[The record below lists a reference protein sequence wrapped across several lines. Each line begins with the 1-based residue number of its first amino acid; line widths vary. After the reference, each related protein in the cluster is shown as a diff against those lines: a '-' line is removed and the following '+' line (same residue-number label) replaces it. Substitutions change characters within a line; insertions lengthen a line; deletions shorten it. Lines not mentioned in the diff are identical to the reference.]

1 MPLIFHEGNTLFSA
15 TFYPPPPI
23 HHHAVFMLRF
33 FVSYVLAGNVR
44 FEPSDWAPLAVAARV
59 ARATSNHVCTLSITL
74 LYAALCCNEATS
86 VNCSEGWLLHGD
98 DYYTLGPICTRLFFL
113 LLLSLPISFTLLLPN
128 LLLATSSTEGIL
140 RTLQASLFSPRHTPV
155 TIYFP
160 AQKSWWLC
168 GSLLMLFYSVRF
180 MSEVPY
186 LYLLKRTNLL
196 WIKVDWFLLKCFM

>member
-1 MPLIFHEGNTLFSA
+1 M
-15 TFYPPPPI
+15 
-23 HHHAVFMLRF
+23 
-33 FVSYVLAGNVR
+33 
-44 FEPSDWAPLAVAARV
+44 AARV
-59 ARATSNHVCTLSITL
+59 ACAASNHACTLYIAL

-140 RTLQASLFSPRHTPV
+140 KTLQASLFSLRHTPV
-155 TIYFP
+155 TVHFP
-160 AQKSWWLC
+160 TQICWWLC
-168 GSLLMLFYSVRF
+168 GSLLMLFYSVDF
-180 MSEVPY
+180 MSKVPY
-186 LYLLKRTNLL
+186 LYLLKRANLF